1 MASGA
6 AGAERR
12 DVVVVDD
19 DDAVRLALCLSLKAR
34 GYTVRDF
41 GSVTEFL
48 DALEPATTG
57 CLVLDVKMPD
67 MDSIAVQAALAERSV
82 DLPVIFVSGRRHLP
96 DGLREATPTL
106 AAVLEK
112 PFAPSLLADTIAE
125 LFAAEP

>member
-1 MASGA
+1 MASA
-6 AGAERR
+6 AAARR

-19 DDAVRLALCLSLKAR
+19 DDAVRLALCLSLKAK
-34 GYTVRDF
+34 GYAVRDF

-48 DALEPATTG
+48 DALEPETTG

-67 MDSIAVQAALAERSV
+67 MDCLAVQAALAERGV

-96 DGLREATPTL
+96 DGLREATPRL

-112 PFAPSLLADTIAE
+112 PFAPGLLADTIAE
-125 LFAAEP
+125 LFASDP